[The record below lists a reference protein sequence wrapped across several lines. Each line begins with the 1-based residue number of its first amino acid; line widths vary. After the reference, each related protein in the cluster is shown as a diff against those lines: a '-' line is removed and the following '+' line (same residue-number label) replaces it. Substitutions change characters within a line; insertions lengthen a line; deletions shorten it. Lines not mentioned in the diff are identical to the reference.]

1 MPPPVPSL
9 SSLIKIKLLVLFLG
23 CMYGSSHS
31 KNGNNSDVS
40 RLASVTESVPVP
52 LTLAF
57 LIFFLSLVYLFSKFL
72 SAVSASFP

>member
-57 LIFFLSLVYLFSKFL
+57 LIFFLSLVYLFRKFL